1 MKEKGQK
8 KGGERKEKVNKKEV
22 RRERDDK
29 RER

>member
-8 KGGERKEKVNKKEV
+8 KVGERKEEKVNKKEV

-29 RER
+29 RE